1 MLWSSSSV
9 FEQCSLSLHKNYL
22 HYIKTPDRGIIL
34 RRNIFFRKTFY
45 TPINYQCFLCKIYIF
60 PSMTIYIMVDLLFRS
75 LYVFYATLESLT
87 WISRETG
94 LCKHT
99 ILRNIQF
106 LVFRVMLFYIY
117 CISWNLSCI

>member
-1 MLWSSSSV
+1 
-9 FEQCSLSLHKNYL
+9 
-22 HYIKTPDRGIIL
+22 
-34 RRNIFFRKTFY
+34 
-45 TPINYQCFLCKIYIF
+45 
-60 PSMTIYIMVDLLFRS
+60 MTIYIMVDLLFRS

-94 LCKHT
+94 FCKHT

-117 CISWNLSCI
+117 CIS